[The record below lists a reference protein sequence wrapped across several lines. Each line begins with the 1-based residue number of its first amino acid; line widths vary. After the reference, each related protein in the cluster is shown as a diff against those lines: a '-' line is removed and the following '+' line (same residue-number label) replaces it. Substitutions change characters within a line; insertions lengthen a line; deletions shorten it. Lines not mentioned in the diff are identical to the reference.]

1 MFRHGACGKKQY
13 KASCRVKWTC
23 IRVVMFQHGACGKK
37 QYKAPCR
44 VKWAGTLQVDEA
56 FVRNSG
62 RISLTLGWSTVR
74 NQLLMSV
81 CKLIQCPSPLRVPE
95 ASHLPR
101 VIGPFCSFPQHW
113 ILFFVMRVNHLENW
127 EMKAKVLLEWEIFT
141 LDDLRLEFLKRMIF
155 SRSSEVSED
164 VIKQCWQIFWSW
176 HTLGPAYN
184 ELSYNEHSALM
195 KIFFFQKR
203 ILLIDIHVKKFGC
216 NAHDS

>member
-1 MFRHGACGKKQY
+1 M
-13 KASCRVKWTC
+13 
-23 IRVVMFQHGACGKK
+23 
-37 QYKAPCR
+37 
-44 VKWAGTLQVDEA
+44 KWAGTQQVDEA

-81 CKLIQCPSPLRVPE
+81 CKLIQSPNPSVPE

-101 VIGPFCSFPQHW
+101 VIGLFCSFTHHR
-113 ILFFVMRVNHLENW
+113 ILSFVMRVNHLENW
-127 EMKAKVLLEWEIFT
+127 QMKAKELVERELFP
-141 LDDLRLEFLKRMIF
+141 LDDLRLEFLKRTIF

-184 ELSYNEHSALM
+184 ELSSNEHPALM
-195 KIFFFQKR
+195 NFFFFQKR
-203 ILLIDIHVKKFGC
+203 TLLIDINVKKFGC
-216 NAHDS
+216 NEYDS